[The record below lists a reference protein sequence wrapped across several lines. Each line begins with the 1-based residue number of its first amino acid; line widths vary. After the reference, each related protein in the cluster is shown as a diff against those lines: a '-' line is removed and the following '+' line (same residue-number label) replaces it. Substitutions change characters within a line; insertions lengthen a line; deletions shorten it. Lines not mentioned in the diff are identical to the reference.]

1 MKIKMKDKI
10 AENLKRIKD
19 NVSDAC
25 LRTKRDP
32 GEVRLI
38 AVTKTLDAN
47 TIRHLLDLGQ
57 LDLGES
63 RVQDL
68 VQKQAIIKESL
79 SRRLSLSHDQ
89 PDQQPVE
96 PKWHMVGH
104 LQRNKVK
111 QLLPIV
117 EMIHSV
123 DSLRLAEEINTA
135 SAKLGLND
143 KVKILLQ
150 VNTSQEKQKYGLAV
164 GAVSALAEQIE
175 TLPNLQIQG
184 LMNMGPLTDD
194 QEVSRFSFGRLREI
208 FEEMKGEKIVGR
220 NFRHLSMGMSRDYV
234 NAVEEGATM
243 IRVGTALF
251 E

>member
-1 MKIKMKDKI
+1 MGEIKMKDKI

-19 NVSDAC
+19 NVADAC

-38 AVTKTLDAN
+38 AVTKTVDLN
-47 TIRHLLDLGQ
+47 TIRLLLDLDQ

-79 SRRLSLSHDQ
+79 SRRLSLSHAP
-89 PDQQPVE
+89 PDQQPVL
-96 PKWHMVGH
+96 PNWHMIGH

-111 QLLPIV
+111 QLLPV
-117 EMIHSV
+117 AEMIHSV

-135 SAKLGLND
+135 AAKLGLND

-150 VNTSQEKQKYGLAV
+150 V
-164 GAVSALAEQIE
+164 
-175 TLPNLQIQG
+175 
-184 LMNMGPLTDD
+184 
-194 QEVSRFSFGRLREI
+194 
-208 FEEMKGEKIVGR
+208 
-220 NFRHLSMGMSRDYV
+220 
-234 NAVEEGATM
+234 VE
-243 IRVGTALF
+243 F
-251 E
+251 F